1 MSILKSLLQRLL
13 ETRTTPELAGHNAM
27 PSSEEIKLTPS
38 STSKEVWGDVCTGTA
53 PSDGYI
59 RMSFTATSSES
70 LGSARSFGAVVFST
84 PQMKGDIVSVICPV
98 AKGTT
103 FAMSVRNADNITC
116 SFVKLI
122 GSIVG
127 GGRIFAWRSLLCLR
141 TSYNYLPKVFSR
153 AKGLG
158 LQNSVPRLST
168 MALTSL
174 AQAPLT
180 SSAML
185 RRATV
190 GQPLGAI
197 QAQSQLLKFKSRMAK
212 WRLPLSL
219 TEILLGVAS
228 AVTLK
233 KEPLLSSYAEVER
246 LRIILF
252 GSTKQVPT
260 LNSLAGGALC

>member
-13 ETRTTPELAGHNAM
+13 ETRTTPEQAGHNAM

-38 STSKEVWGDVCTGTA
+38 STSKEVWGDVCIGTA

-103 FAMSVRNADNITC
+103 YAMSVRNASNITC

-127 GGRIFAWRSLLCLR
+127 G
-141 TSYNYLPKVFSR
+141 
-153 AKGLG
+153 
-158 LQNSVPRLST
+158 
-168 MALTSL
+168 
-174 AQAPLT
+174 
-180 SSAML
+180 
-185 RRATV
+185 
-190 GQPLGAI
+190 
-197 QAQSQLLKFKSRMAK
+197 
-212 WRLPLSL
+212 
-219 TEILLGVAS
+219 
-228 AVTLK
+228 
-233 KEPLLSSYAEVER
+233 
-246 LRIILF
+246 
-252 GSTKQVPT
+252 
-260 LNSLAGGALC
+260 